1 MRILARYIAVEVLL
15 SMLAVGF
22 VLGLVIIGSTFVRL
36 LGMSASGALPVEL
49 LASLVA
55 VESLKAMMLL
65 LPVTLFIAVML
76 TLGRLYRDSEMSA
89 MAAAGMGPRR
99 LYAGLM
105 VLGLPMA
112 AISAYLM
119 LVAYPWASQKSVVI
133 QREGQQRMDF
143 AVVEAGRFISLD
155 GGHAVA
161 FVASLGDQGKQLQDV
176 FVHTY
181 DAKGHTVVL
190 SAKSGTLH
198 VERQAGLRILNLDN
212 GARYVGTPGEAG
224 FSVLKFAHYQ
234 VRMPLAAVKSDS
246 APRRIEMPTLALW
259 QQGGRE
265 ALAEIEWRLAVPIS
279 ALVLILLAVP
289 MSHVRPRQGRY
300 GQLVFGML
308 SYVVYANF
316 LLIAKSWME
325 KGVVPVWVGMWWP
338 HLLMLAFVGLLWWLR
353 AGRRTTGIR
362 RRSAAA

>member
-99 LYAGLM
+99 LYASLM
-105 VLGLPMA
+105 LLGLPMA
-112 AISAYLM
+112 VISAYLM
-119 LVAYPWASQKSVVI
+119 LVAYPWASEKSVVI

-143 AVVEAGRFISLD
+143 AVVEAGRFIPLNN
-155 GGHAVA
+155 GRAVA
-161 FVASLGDQGKQLQDV
+161 FVSSLGEQGKQLQDI
-176 FVHTY
+176 FVHT
-181 DAKGHTVVL
+181 DAIKGRATVL
-190 SAKSGTLH
+190 SARSGILH
-198 VERQAGLRILNLDN
+198 VERQAGLRILNLTD
-212 GARYVGTPGEAG
+212 GARYVGTPGKADY
-224 FSVLKFAHYQ
+224 SVLQFAHYQ
-234 VRMPLAAVKSDS
+234 IRMPLAAVKSDHS
-246 APRRIEMPTLALW
+246 PRRIEMPTLTLW
-259 QQGGRE
+259 RQGGPGD
-265 ALAEIEWRLAVPIS
+265 LAEIEWRLAVPIS
-279 ALVLILLAVP
+279 ALILILLAVP
-289 MSHVRPRQGRY
+289 MSHVKPRQGRY

-308 SYVVYANF
+308 SYVVYANL

-325 KGVVPVWVGMWWP
+325 KGVVPIWLGMWWP
-338 HLLMLAFVGLLWWLR
+338 HLLMLGFVGLLWW
-353 AGRRTTGIR
+353 IR
-362 RRSAAA
+362 GGRRSAGFRRRRVAA